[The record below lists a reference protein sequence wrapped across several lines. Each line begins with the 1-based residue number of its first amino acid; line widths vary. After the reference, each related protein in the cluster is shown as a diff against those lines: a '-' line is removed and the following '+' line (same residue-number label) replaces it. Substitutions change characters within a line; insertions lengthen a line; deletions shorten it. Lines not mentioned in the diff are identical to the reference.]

1 MFTSRKKKLL
11 ENASKINC
19 KNIIALQPENI
30 FYLTGFWG
38 EGVLLMNHN
47 TTKLFTPTL
56 EYFRASEDSK
66 ECEII
71 KTEKR
76 GSDGAILSLISE
88 LDNNCFYCI
97 DNANYNL
104 INQLKEKTGN
114 NKLIVNEDPF
124 FKTRSIKDEIE
135 VKYINQAANII
146 DKLYDICLEEI
157 KEGVSERQLQAILVY
172 ETFENG
178 GGFPGYKSTLNPLIK
193 ARGLNP
199 ALPLATTSNKTVKR
213 VEFLFVDITLS
224 VNDY

>member
-1 MFTSRKKKLL
+1 MFKYRKKKLL

-19 KNIIALQPENI
+19 KNIISLQPENI

-56 EYFRASEDSK
+56 EYFRALEDSK
-66 ECEII
+66 ECEVI

-76 GSDGAILSLISE
+76 GSDGALLSLISE

-114 NKLIVNEDPF
+114 NKLIANEDPF

-135 VKYINQAANII
+135 VK
-146 DKLYDICLEEI
+146 K
-157 KEGVSERQLQAILVY
+157 
-172 ETFENG
+172 
-178 GGFPGYKSTLNPLIK
+178 
-193 ARGLNP
+193 
-199 ALPLATTSNKTVKR
+199 
-213 VEFLFVDITLS
+213 IT
-224 VNDY
+224 DF